1 MEEAHELCDRLGIF
15 VDGQLVCIGSPQE
28 LTARY
33 AGFYVRSWR
42 LLLDGGGLGSWHCLR
57 IRSNVRGP
65 PQPTK
70 YTLPLVSQVFTIMT
84 PPDQGDAA
92 HDVVLSMSPGARLTY
107 SLAGTRKYE
116 IPAKEVTL
124 AGRKKGRLL
133 AVLS

>member
-1 MEEAHELCDRLGIF
+1 MALSAQQIQRLRR
-15 VDGQLVCIGSPQE
+15 
-28 LTARY
+28 T
-33 AGFYVRSWR
+33 
-42 LLLDGGGLGSWHCLR
+42 
-57 IRSNVRGP
+57 
-65 PQPTK
+65 PTNK
-70 YTLPLVSQVFTIMT
+70 IYPAADAQVFTIMT

>member
-33 AGFYVRSWR
+33 AGFYVRLWR
-42 LLLDGGGLGSWHCLR
+42 LMLDGGALCAWCCLR
-57 IRSNVRGP
+57 ANAPGFT
-65 PQPTK
+65 PTNK
-70 YTLPLVSQVFTIMT
+70 IYPAVDAQVFTIMT
-84 PPDQGDAA
+84 PPDQGEAA

-124 AGRKKGRLL
+124 AGRKKGGCW
-133 AVLS
+133 LS